1 MEIDLIMAKHSYT
14 GIVVFHNNNFPEEV
28 IPKVTPEEWMEHG
41 SCCFGGGKNVFLY
54 NSLCGG
60 GSRDQRRKK

>member
-28 IPKVTPEEWMEHG
+28 IPKVTPEE
-41 SCCFGGGKNVFLY
+41 
-54 NSLCGG
+54 
-60 GSRDQRRKK
+60 